1 MLFYF
6 LIFTVLGFIIRRKLN
21 DKGVQVIIILA
32 IVWGLISGP
41 IWGLVSLG
49 ELFLGYYIAQEVI

>member
-6 LIFTVLGFIIRRKLN
+6 LIFTVLGFVIRRKLN

-49 ELFLGYYIAQEVI
+49 ELFLGYYIAHEMI